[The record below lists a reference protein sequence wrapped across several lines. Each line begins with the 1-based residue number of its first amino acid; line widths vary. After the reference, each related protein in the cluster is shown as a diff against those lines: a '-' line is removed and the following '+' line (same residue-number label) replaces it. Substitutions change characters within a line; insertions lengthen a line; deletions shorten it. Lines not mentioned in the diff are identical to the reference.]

1 MANFFGLDRLY
12 GYVPKMKEFDAGLV
26 GRIQR
31 GDREAA
37 REMIRRFYPSVLKFL
52 STLCANPA
60 DAEELTQE
68 AFVKAFGNLKKFRGE
83 SGLRTWL
90 HRIAFYEYTH
100 RRRRERITL
109 PLPDEATSQ
118 LFEANSLLAID
129 LERALR
135 CVPEDNRAAFV
146 LCDIQELSMQEAADV
161 LSIPVGTVK
170 SRLHAARKRLQE
182 LLESEQEVNEYVSR
196 IK

>member
-1 MANFFGLDRLY
+1 MNEATLIEGVRC
-12 GYVPKMKEFDAGLV
+12 
-26 GRIQR
+26 
-31 GDREAA
+31 GDRESA
-37 REMIRRFYPSVLKFL
+37 RELIRRFYPSVLRFL
-52 STLCANPA
+52 VTLCPNPS

-68 AFVKAFGNLKKFRGE
+68 AFLKALKNLPKFRGE

-90 HRIAFYEYTH
+90 HRIAFHEYTH
-100 RRRRERITL
+100 HRRGQRPTL
-109 PLPDEATSQ
+109 PIPDEATSQ

-135 CVPEDNRAAFV
+135 CVPEEFRATFV
-146 LCDIQELSMQEAADV
+146 LCDIQELSMEEAATV

-170 SRLHAARKRLQE
+170 SRLHTARKRLMAI
-182 LLESEQEVNEYVSR
+182 LEPEQEVNEYASR

>member
-1 MANFFGLDRLY
+1 MDSSPDRRE
-12 GYVPKMKEFDAGLV
+12 GMNDATLV
-26 GRIQR
+26 EKVRQ

-37 REMIRRFYPSVLKFL
+37 REMIRRYYPSVLRFL

-68 AFVKAFGNLKKFRGE
+68 AFVKAMGSLRRFRGE

-100 RRRRERITL
+100 RRRRERPTL
-109 PLPDEATSQ
+109 PLPEEATSQ

-135 CVPEDNRAAFV
+135 CVPEDQRAAFV
-146 LCDIQELSMQEAADV
+146 LCDIQELTMEEAADV

-170 SRLHAARKRLQE
+170 SRLHAARKRLQA
-182 LLESEQEVNEYVSR
+182 LLESEQEVNEYVAKS
-196 IK
+196 K

>member
-1 MANFFGLDRLY
+1 MN
-12 GYVPKMKEFDAGLV
+12 EFDAELV
-26 GRIQR
+26 RRIKR
-31 GDREAA
+31 GDHEAT

-68 AFVKAFGNLKKFRGE
+68 AFVKALGNLRKFRGE

-100 RRRRERITL
+100 RRRRERLTL

-129 LERALR
+129 LERALM
-135 CVPEDNRAAFV
+135 CVPEEYRAAFV
-146 LCDIQELSMQEAADV
+146 LCEIQELSMQETADV

-182 LLESEQEVNEYVSR
+182 LLEPEQEVHEYVSR